1 MESLQLKRTVKSPL
15 DPSIKDI
22 VLKNG
27 ENLIAIRASNYFQP
41 ETDEEFD
48 PEKHDLTK
56 DISYM
61 FTGDGKKTISQLY
74 NDKDF
79 IRLFK
84 YQFPGKDYIYTNA
97 IRDGAITEDKLSEGV
112 LGGLHSREDI
122 NTAIDNYF
130 KNV

>member
-41 ETDEEFD
+41 EVDGEFD

-56 DISYM
+56 DVSYM
-61 FTGDGKKTISQLY
+61 FTGDGKK
-74 NDKDF
+74 
-79 IRLFK
+79 
-84 YQFPGKDYIYTNA
+84 
-97 IRDGAITEDKLSEGV
+97 
-112 LGGLHSREDI
+112 
-122 NTAIDNYF
+122 NYF
-130 KNV
+130 SVI

>member
-41 ETDEEFD
+41 EVDEEFD

-56 DISYM
+56 DVSYM
-61 FTGDGKKTISQLY
+61 FTGDGKKTI
-74 NDKDF
+74 
-79 IRLFK
+79 
-84 YQFPGKDYIYTNA
+84 
-97 IRDGAITEDKLSEGV
+97 
-112 LGGLHSREDI
+112 
-122 NTAIDNYF
+122 
-130 KNV
+130 